1 MSMETELVSIRR
13 QAGIENKAL
22 LSSLVLLSLGISK
35 WYKTVVVC
43 CLKEKAGLK
52 RKEKDQKISFLNLT
66 VMSVLLKFLEKI
78 FSFSVLIRKPVA
90 GLKMYIDLVHE
101 MSKVVMISL
110 LLFHF
115 YAALI
120 VGGM

>member
-66 VMSVLLKFLEKI
+66 VMSVLLKFLEKS
-78 FSFSVLIRKPVA
+78 SFSVLLRKPVA
-90 GLKMYIDLVHE
+90 GLKMYIDLV
-101 MSKVVMISL
+101 MKCPRL
-110 LLFHF
+110 T
-115 YAALI
+115 
-120 VGGM
+120 